1 MSPDPAEP
9 LDPPPAAG
17 GGLLHR
23 RALLSGGLLSGGLAL
38 AMATAAPP
46 AAAADAGPALDGAPP
61 PFSPYGQP
69 SPHEHNTL
77 RRRGLNYPGIDS
89 NGAAWTPLEKLEGM
103 VTPNGLH
110 FVRSHGGTPAIH
122 PDRHRL
128 VLHGRVR
135 QPLQWDA
142 AALLRYP
149 MQSQLLFL
157 ECAGNSSAGWFEEP
171 VQRPVGLVHGLLSC
185 AEWTGVPLRLLLDEA
200 GADPQAGWLVATGA
214 DAGALH
220 ISLPIDK
227 AAIPAAD
234 DCLVALYQNGER
246 LRPENGHP
254 MRLIV
259 PGCKGVLSVKWLRS
273 LRVADQPA
281 MARNET
287 ARYTELLPS
296 GLATQFSRVMD
307 VKSVITTPS
316 HGQSLAG
323 PDTYAINGLAW
334 SGHGRIRRVEVSAD
348 GGASWADAALPSPVL
363 PRCLTRFRAA
373 WRWSGAPALLQ
384 SRATDDTGRVQPTRD
399 LLVAQRGRKGFYHY
413 NAIVTWDVDANGFV
427 SHSYG

>member
-1 MSPDPAEP
+1 MSSQRADPAV
-9 LDPPPAAG
+9 PALVAG

-23 RALLSGGLLSGGLAL
+23 RVLLGGGLVLAT
-38 AMATAAPP
+38 ATAVPVATAA
-46 AAAADAGPALDGAPP
+46 AAGAAPGAAIDAEPP

-69 SPHEHNTL
+69 SPHERHTL
-77 RRRGLNYPGIDS
+77 RRAGLNYPGIDS
-89 NGAAWTPLEKLEGM
+89 NGAAWTPLDKLEGLL
-103 VTPNGLH
+103 TPNGLH
-110 FVRSHGGTPAIH
+110 FVRSHGGTPAIN
-122 PDRHRL
+122 PDTHRL

-149 MQSQLLFL
+149 MQSQVLFL
-157 ECAGNSSAGWFEEP
+157 ECAGNSSASWFEEP
-171 VQRPVGLVHGLLSC
+171 VQRPVSLVHGLLSC

-200 GADPQAGWLVATGA
+200 GADAKAGWLVATGA
-214 DAGALH
+214 DAGAMH
-220 ISLPIDK
+220 ISLPLDK
-227 AAIPAAD
+227 AANPALD

-246 LRPENGHP
+246 LRPENGYP

-273 LRVADQPA
+273 LQVADRPA

-287 ARYTELLPS
+287 ARYTQLLPS
-296 GLATQFSRVMD
+296 GLATQFSAVMD

-323 PDTYAINGLAW
+323 PDAYAVNGLAW

-348 GGASWADAALPSPVL
+348 GGASWADAALSSPVL

-399 LLVAQRGRKGFYHY
+399 DLVAQRGRKGVYHY
-413 NAIVTWDVDANGFV
+413 NAIVTWDVDANGYV